1 MDVDYRS
8 LPDDLESGLFGNR
21 LRSELVTGF
30 EQLHENGERLPP
42 PSYYASKIAEVID
55 SAAPVPLSKEMSYAL
70 YQEVLLACE
79 QARRHVLGEPEPEEP
94 LLPGT

>member
-21 LRSELVTGF
+21 LRSELVAGF
-30 EQLHENGERLPP
+30 EQLQESGERLPP
-42 PSYYASKIAEVID
+42 PSYYATKIAEVIYNG
-55 SAAPVPLSKEMSYAL
+55 APVPLSKEMSYEL

-79 QARRHVLGEPEPEEP
+79 QARRQVLGEPEPEEP
-94 LLPGT
+94 LIPGV